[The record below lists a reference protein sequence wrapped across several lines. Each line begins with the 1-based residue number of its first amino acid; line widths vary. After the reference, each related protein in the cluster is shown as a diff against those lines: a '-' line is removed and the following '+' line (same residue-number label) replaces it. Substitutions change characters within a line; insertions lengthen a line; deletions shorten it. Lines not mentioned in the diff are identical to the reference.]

1 MTVKEYLSH
10 NLLFMDGGTG
20 TLLQAAGM
28 PAGVASEQFGLDHP
42 DVVTAIHKAYY
53 DAGCNV
59 VSTNT
64 FGVNGLKYSDSEIE
78 AMTKSALACVAA
90 ARSQSSG
97 TQEKFIALDIGPL
110 GKLLKPYGELDF
122 EEAVAAFAKT
132 VNAGKDE
139 ADLVFIE
146 TMNDAYETKA
156 ALLAVKE
163 NCDLPVFVSNA
174 YSEDNR
180 LMSGAD
186 PAVMVTMLEGLG
198 ADAIGVNCSF
208 GPRAL
213 APIVE
218 QYLALA
224 SVPVLL
230 KPNAGLPR
238 IENGKTVFDVTPDEF
253 AEEVAALV
261 KKGVRLVGGCCG
273 TTPAHLAT
281 LIATCS
287 GLSPVPVAEKHK
299 TMVCSGCKA
308 VDLSTFSV
316 IGERLNPTGKKR
328 FRQALVERDMT
339 YILGIAAAQQEQGAD
354 VLDVN
359 VGTPEIDEPTLLPVV
374 VAEVQAV
381 SDLPLQ
387 IDTSDPVAM
396 ERALRPYIGKP
407 MLNSV
412 NGKKESMEAVFP
424 LAKKYGGVVVA
435 LTLDEN
441 GIPADA
447 DGRVEIAKRILHT
460 AETYGISKDELVFD
474 PLTMTVSAD
483 ENAALV
489 TLEAVRRISQELK
502 CKTSL
507 GISNVSFG
515 LPHRE
520 LLNSE
525 FLALAKENGLSA
537 AILNPAAPKT
547 ERNAYARDV
556 LLAQDT
562 NCEAYIAYAASLEDT
577 PPAKTIATSDETLA
591 DAICKGMK
599 EAAIAKTKALLADT
613 APLAI
618 VENEIIPALDRVGQ
632 GYEQGVVFLPQLL
645 RAAECAAAG
654 FEEIK
659 TAMSDSETV
668 SRPGKCILATVKGD
682 IHDIGKNIVKLLLEN
697 YGFTVIDLGRDVPP
711 EVIVK
716 TAIEQ
721 SVGLVGLSALMT
733 TTVPAMEETIQLLR
747 ERVPQ
752 IKTVVG
758 GAVLTAEY
766 AEKIGADFYAK
777 DAMDTVRIAESLF
790 S

>member
-1 MTVKEYLSH
+1 MTVIEYLAD

-28 PAGVASEQFGLDHP
+28 PAGVSSEQFGLDRP
-42 DVVTAIHKAYY
+42 DVVTAIHKRYY

-64 FGVNGLKYSDSEIE
+64 FGVNGLKYADDDVKKMVEN
-78 AMTKSALACVAA
+78 ALACVAA
-90 ARSQSSG
+90 ARDQSE
-97 TQEKFIALDIGPL
+97 TNQKKFIALDLGPL

-122 EEAVAAFAKT
+122 EDAVAAFAKT
-132 VNAGKDE
+132 VNAGKDK

-156 ALLAVKE
+156 ALLAAKE

-174 YSEDNR
+174 YSEDGR

-186 PAVMVTMLEGLG
+186 PAVMVAMLEGLG

-208 GPRAL
+208 GPKAL

-218 QYLALA
+218 EYLARA

-238 IENGKTVFDVTPDEF
+238 VENGKTVFDVTPDEF
-253 AEEVAALV
+253 AADVTALI
-261 KKGVRLVGGCCG
+261 KKGVRVAGGCCG
-273 TTPAHLAT
+273 TTPEHLAA
-281 LIATCS
+281 LIAACD
-287 GLSPVPVAEKHK
+287 GQKPVPTTKKH
-299 TMVCSGCKA
+299 TAVVCSGCKA
-308 VDLSTFSV
+308 VDLDGFTV

-328 FRQALVERDMT
+328 FRQALAERDMT
-339 YILGIAAAQQEQGAD
+339 YILGVAAAQQEQGAD

-359 VGTPEIDEPTLLPVV
+359 VGTPEIDEPTLLPDV

-396 ERALRPYIGKP
+396 ERALRRYIGKP
-407 MLNSV
+407 MINSV
-412 NGKKESMEAVFP
+412 NGKEESMKSVFP

-435 LTLDEN
+435 LTLDEA
-441 GIPADA
+441 GIPATA
-447 DGRVEIAKRILHT
+447 DGRVAIAKRILKT
-460 AETYGISKDELVFD
+460 AETYGIDKDQLIFD

-483 ENAALV
+483 KNAALV
-489 TLEAVRRISQELK
+489 TLEAVRRITEELG

-507 GISNVSFG
+507 GVSNVSFG

-520 LLNSE
+520 LLNGE

-537 AILNPAAPKT
+537 AILNPAAPQI
-547 ERNAYARDV
+547 EPNGYARAV
-556 LLAQDT
+556 LLAEDE
-562 NCEAYIAYAASLEDT
+562 NCEAYITYAASLEDT
-577 PPAKTIATSDETLA
+577 PAPVLSVGDETLA

-599 EAAIAKTKALLADT
+599 DAAVAKTKALLADT

-618 VENEIIPALDRVGQ
+618 VENEMIPALDRVGQ

-659 TAMSDSETV
+659 AAMSDSDTV
-668 SRPGKCILATVKGD
+668 ARNGKIVLATVKGD

-711 EVIVK
+711 EAIVS
-716 TAIEQ
+716 AALEQ
-721 SVGLVGLSALMT
+721 NAGLVGLSALMT
-733 TTVPAMEETIQLLR
+733 TTVPAMEDTIRLLR
-747 ERVPQ
+747 ERAPQ
-752 IKTVVG
+752 VKVVVG
-758 GAVLTAEY
+758 GAVLTPDY
-766 AEKIGADFYAK
+766 AAQIGADFYGK
-777 DAMDTVRIAESLF
+777 DAMDTVRIAETLF
-790 S
+790 A

>member
-1 MTVKEYLSH
+1 MTVIEYLAD

-28 PAGVASEQFGLDHP
+28 PAGVSSEQFGLDRP
-42 DVVTAIHKAYY
+42 DVVTAIHKRYY

-64 FGVNGLKYSDSEIE
+64 FGVNGLKYADGDIQKMVEN
-78 AMTKSALACVAA
+78 ALACVAA
-90 ARSQSSG
+90 ARDQSEAK
-97 TQEKFIALDIGPL
+97 QKKFIALDLGPL

-122 EEAVAAFAKT
+122 EDAVAAFAKT
-132 VNAGKDE
+132 VNAGKDK

-146 TMNDAYETKA
+146 TMNDTYETKA
-156 ALLAVKE
+156 ALLAAKE

-174 YSEDNR
+174 YSEDGR

-186 PAVMVTMLEGLG
+186 PAVMVAMLEGLG

-208 GPRAL
+208 GPKAL

-218 QYLALA
+218 QYLARA

-238 IENGKTVFDVTPDEF
+238 VENGKTVFDVTPDEF
-253 AEEVAALV
+253 AADVTALI
-261 KKGVRLVGGCCG
+261 KKGVRVAGGCCG
-273 TTPAHLAT
+273 TTPEHLAA
-281 LIATCS
+281 LIAACD
-287 GLSPVPVAEKHK
+287 GQKPVPTTKKH
-299 TMVCSGCKA
+299 TAVVCSGCKA
-308 VDLSTFSV
+308 VNLDGFTV

-328 FRQALVERDMT
+328 FRQALAERDMT
-339 YILGIAAAQQEQGAD
+339 YILGVAAAQQEQGAD

-359 VGTPEIDEPTLLPVV
+359 VGTPEIDEPTLLPDV

-396 ERALRPYIGKP
+396 ERALRRYIGKP
-407 MLNSV
+407 MINSV
-412 NGKKESMEAVFP
+412 NGKEDSMKSVFP

-435 LTLDEN
+435 LTLDEA
-441 GIPADA
+441 GIPTTA
-447 DGRVEIAKRILHT
+447 DGRVAIAKRILKT
-460 AETYGISKDELVFD
+460 AETYGIDKDQLIFD

-483 ENAALV
+483 KNAALV
-489 TLEAVRRISQELK
+489 TLEAVRRITEELG

-507 GISNVSFG
+507 GVSNVSFG

-520 LLNSE
+520 LLNGE

-537 AILNPAAPKT
+537 AILNPAAPNI
-547 ERNAYARDV
+547 EPNGYARAV
-556 LLAQDT
+556 LLAEDE
-562 NCEAYIAYAASLEDT
+562 NCEAYITYAASLEDT
-577 PPAKTIATSDETLA
+577 PTPVLSVGDETLA

-599 EAAIAKTKALLADT
+599 DAAVAKTKALLADT

-618 VENEIIPALDRVGQ
+618 VENEMIPALDRVGQ

-659 TAMSDSETV
+659 AAMSDSDTV
-668 SRPGKCILATVKGD
+668 ARNGKIVLATVKGD

-711 EVIVK
+711 EAIVS
-716 TAIEQ
+716 AALEQ
-721 SVGLVGLSALMT
+721 NAGLVGLSALMT
-733 TTVPAMEETIQLLR
+733 TTVPAMEDTIRALR
-747 ERVPQ
+747 ERAPQ
-752 IKTVVG
+752 VKVVVG
-758 GAVLTAEY
+758 GAVLTPDY
-766 AEKIGADFYAK
+766 AAQIGADFYGK
-777 DAMDTVRIAESLF
+777 DAMDTVRIAETLF
-790 S
+790 A

>member
-1 MTVKEYLSH
+1 MTVIEYLAD

-28 PAGVASEQFGLDHP
+28 PAGVSSEQFGLDRP
-42 DVVTAIHKAYY
+42 DVVTAIHKRYY

-64 FGVNGLKYSDSEIE
+64 FGVNGLKYADDDIQKMVEN
-78 AMTKSALACVAA
+78 ALACVAA
-90 ARSQSSG
+90 ARDQSE
-97 TQEKFIALDIGPL
+97 TKQKKFIALDLGPL

-122 EEAVAAFAKT
+122 EDAVAAFAKT
-132 VNAGKDE
+132 VNAGKDG

-156 ALLAVKE
+156 ALLAAKE

-174 YSEDNR
+174 YSEDGR

-186 PAVMVTMLEGLG
+186 PAVMVAMLEGLG

-208 GPRAL
+208 GPKAL

-218 QYLALA
+218 QYLARA

-238 IENGKTVFDVTPDEF
+238 VENGKTVFDVTPDEF
-253 AEEVAALV
+253 AADVTALI
-261 KKGVRLVGGCCG
+261 KKGVRVAGGCCG
-273 TTPAHLAT
+273 TTPEHLAA
-281 LIATCS
+281 LIAACD
-287 GLSPVPVAEKHK
+287 GQNPVPTTKKH
-299 TMVCSGCKA
+299 TAVVCSGCKA
-308 VDLSTFSV
+308 VDLDGFTV

-328 FRQALVERDMT
+328 FRQALAERDMT
-339 YILGIAAAQQEQGAD
+339 YILGVAAAQQEQGAD

-359 VGTPEIDEPTLLPVV
+359 VGTPEIDEPTLLPDV

-396 ERALRPYIGKP
+396 ERALRRYIGKP
-407 MLNSV
+407 MINSV
-412 NGKKESMEAVFP
+412 NGKEESMKSVFP

-435 LTLDEN
+435 LTLDEA
-441 GIPADA
+441 GIPETA
-447 DGRVEIAKRILHT
+447 DGRVAIAKRILKT
-460 AETYGISKDELVFD
+460 AETYGIDKDQLIFD

-483 ENAALV
+483 KNAALV
-489 TLEAVRRISQELK
+489 TLEAVRRITEELG

-507 GISNVSFG
+507 GVSNVSFG

-520 LLNSE
+520 LLNGE

-537 AILNPAAPKT
+537 AILNPAAPQI
-547 ERNAYARDV
+547 EPNGYARAV
-556 LLAQDT
+556 LLAEDE
-562 NCEAYIAYAASLEDT
+562 NCEAYITYAASLEDT
-577 PPAKTIATSDETLA
+577 PAPVLSVGDETLA

-599 EAAIAKTKALLADT
+599 DAAVAKTKALLADT

-618 VENEIIPALDRVGQ
+618 VENEMIPALDRVGQ

-659 TAMSDSETV
+659 AAMSDSDTV
-668 SRPGKCILATVKGD
+668 ARNGKIVLATVKGD

-711 EVIVK
+711 EAIVS
-716 TAIEQ
+716 AALEQ
-721 SVGLVGLSALMT
+721 NAGLVGLSALMT
-733 TTVPAMEETIQLLR
+733 TTVPAMEDTIRLLR
-747 ERVPQ
+747 ERAPQ
-752 IKTVVG
+752 VKVVVG
-758 GAVLTAEY
+758 GAVLTPDY
-766 AEKIGADFYAK
+766 AAQIGADFYGK
-777 DAMDTVRIAESLF
+777 DAMDTVRIAETLF
-790 S
+790 A

>member
-1 MTVKEYLSH
+1 MTVTEYLAN
-10 NLLFMDGGTG
+10 NLLFLDGGTG

-28 PAGVASEQFGLDHP
+28 PAGMPSEQFGMERP
-42 DVVTAIHKAYY
+42 DIVTAIHKAYY
-53 DAGCNV
+53 DTGCNV

-64 FGVNGLKYSDSEIE
+64 FGVNGLTYSDSEVE
-78 AMTKSALACVAA
+78 TLTKNALACVSA
-90 ARSQSSG
+90 ARNQSTG
-97 TQEKFIALDIGPL
+97 TQEKFIALDLGPL

-132 VNAGKDE
+132 VNAGKDG

-174 YSEDNR
+174 YSEDGR

-186 PAVMVTMLEGLG
+186 PAVMVAMLEGLG

-208 GPRAL
+208 GPKAL

-218 QYLALA
+218 QYLTLA

-238 IENGKTVFDVTPDEF
+238 VENGNTVFDVNPADF
-253 AEEVAALV
+253 AADVAALV
-261 KKGVRLVGGCCG
+261 KKGVRIVGGCCG
-273 TTPAHLAT
+273 TTPAHLAALFEACKELT
-281 LIATCS
+281 
-287 GLSPVPVAEKHK
+287 PVPVTKKSK
-299 TMVCSGCKA
+299 TTVCSGCKA
-308 VDLSTFSV
+308 VDLDNFTV

-328 FRQALVERDMT
+328 FREALVAQDMT
-339 YILGIAAAQQEQGAD
+339 YLLGVAAAQQEQGAD

-359 VGTPEIDEPTLLPVV
+359 VGTPEIDEPTLLPAV

-396 ERALRPYIGKP
+396 ENALRPYIGKP
-407 MLNSV
+407 LLNSV
-412 NGKKESMEAVFP
+412 NGKKESMESVFP

-447 DGRVEIAKRILHT
+447 DGRVEIAKRILT
-460 AETYGISKDELVFD
+460 VAEGYGIDKTQLIFD

-483 ENAALV
+483 KNAALV
-489 TLEAVRRISQELK
+489 TLEAVRRITQELG

-507 GISNVSFG
+507 GVSNVSFG

-520 LLNSE
+520 LLNGE

-537 AILNPAAPKT
+537 AIVNPAAPPV
-547 ERNAYARDV
+547 ERNAFARAV
-556 LLAQDT
+556 LLAEDE
-562 NCEAYIAYAASLEDT
+562 NCEAYIAYAASLEDA
-577 PPAKTIATSDETLA
+577 PAPVLQTGDETLA

-599 EAAIAKTKALLADT
+599 DAAVEKTKECLKTA
-613 APLAI
+613 APLAV
-618 VENEIIPALDRVGQ
+618 VEQEIIPALDRVGQ
-632 GYEQGVVFLPQLL
+632 GYESGTVFLPQLL

-659 TAMSDSETV
+659 RAMSGSDTV
-668 SRPGKCILATVKGD
+668 SRPGNIVLATVKGD

-697 YGFTVIDLGRDVPP
+697 YGFTVFDLGRDVEP
-711 EVIVK
+711 ETIVAAALDK
-716 TAIEQ
+716 NAALI
-721 SVGLVGLSALMT
+721 GLSALMT
-733 TTVPAMEETIQLLR
+733 TTVPAMEATIRLAR
-747 ERVPQ
+747 EKAPHV
-752 IKTVVG
+752 KVVVG
-758 GAVLTAEY
+758 GAVLTADY
-766 AEKIGADFYAK
+766 AAQIGADFYGK

>member
-1 MTVKEYLSH
+1 MTVIEYLSD

-28 PAGVASEQFGLDHP
+28 PAGVSSEQFGLDRP
-42 DVVTAIHKAYY
+42 DVVTAIHKRYY

-64 FGVNGLKYSDSEIE
+64 FGVNGLKYADEDIE
-78 AMTKSALACVAA
+78 KMTKNALACVAA
-90 ARSQSSG
+90 ARDQSDG
-97 TQEKFIALDIGPL
+97 TQKKFIALDIGPL

-132 VNAGKDE
+132 VNAGKDG

-156 ALLAVKE
+156 ALLAAKE

-174 YSEDNR
+174 YSEDGR

-186 PAVMVTMLEGLG
+186 PAVMVAMLEGLG

-208 GPRAL
+208 GPKAL

-218 QYLALA
+218 QYLARA
-224 SVPVLL
+224 SIPVLL

-238 IENGKTVFDVTPDEF
+238 VENGKTVFDVTPDEF
-253 AEEVAALV
+253 ASDVAALIQ
-261 KKGVRLVGGCCG
+261 KGVRVAGGCCG
-273 TTPAHLAT
+273 TTPEHLAA
-281 LIATCS
+281 LIAACDGKKT
-287 GLSPVPVAEKHK
+287 VPTTKKH
-299 TMVCSGCKA
+299 TATVCSGCKA
-308 VDLSTFSV
+308 VDLDNFTV

-328 FRQALVERDMT
+328 FRQALAERDMT
-339 YILGIAAAQQEQGAD
+339 YILGVAAAQQEQGAH

-359 VGTPEIDEPTLLPVV
+359 VGTPEIDEPTLLPDVV
-374 VAEVQAV
+374 TEVQAV

-396 ERALRPYIGKP
+396 ERALRCYIGKP
-407 MLNSV
+407 MINSV
-412 NGKKESMEAVFP
+412 NGKEESMKSVFP
-424 LAKKYGGVVVA
+424 LAKKYSGVVVA

-441 GIPADA
+441 GIPDTA
-447 DGRVEIAKRILHT
+447 DGRVAIAKRILET
-460 AETYGISKDELVFD
+460 AATYGIDKSQLIFD

-483 ENAALV
+483 KNAALV
-489 TLEAVRRISQELK
+489 TLEAVRRITQELG

-507 GISNVSFG
+507 GVSNVSFG

-520 LLNSE
+520 LLNGE

-537 AILNPAAPKT
+537 AILNPAAPHI
-547 ERNAYARDV
+547 EPNAYARAV
-556 LLAQDT
+556 LLAEDE
-562 NCEAYIAYAASLEDT
+562 NCEAYITYAASLEDA
-577 PPAKTIATSDETLA
+577 PAPALSVGDETLA

-599 EAAIAKTKALLADT
+599 DAAVAKTKELLAT
-613 APLAI
+613 VAPLAV
-618 VENEIIPALDRVGQ
+618 VETEIIPALDRVGQ
-632 GYEQGVVFLPQLL
+632 GYEQGAVFLPQLL

-659 TAMSDSETV
+659 AAMSDSDTV
-668 SRPGKCILATVKGD
+668 ARPGKIVLATVKGD

-697 YGFTVIDLGRDVPP
+697 YGFTVVDLGRDVAP
-711 EVIVK
+711 ETIVS
-716 TAIEQ
+716 AALEQ
-721 SVGLVGLSALMT
+721 NAGLVGLSALMT
-733 TTVPAMEETIQLLR
+733 TTVPAMEETIHALR
-747 ERVPQ
+747 ESAPNV
-752 IKTVVG
+752 KVVVG
-758 GAVLTAEY
+758 GAVLTPDY
-766 AEKIGADFYAK
+766 ATQIGADFYGK
-777 DAMDTVRIAESLF
+777 DAMDTVRIAETLF

>member
-1 MTVKEYLSH
+1 MTVIEYLAD

-28 PAGVASEQFGLDHP
+28 PAGVSSEQFGLDRP
-42 DVVTAIHKAYY
+42 DVVTAIHKRYY

-64 FGVNGLKYSDSEIE
+64 FGVNGLKYADGDIKKMVEN
-78 AMTKSALACVAA
+78 ALACVAA
-90 ARSQSSG
+90 ARDQSEG
-97 TQEKFIALDIGPL
+97 KQKKFIALDLGPL

-122 EEAVAAFAKT
+122 EDAVAAFAKT
-132 VNAGKDE
+132 VNAGKDK

-156 ALLAVKE
+156 ALLAAKE

-174 YSEDNR
+174 YSEDGR

-186 PAVMVTMLEGLG
+186 PAVMVAMLEGLG

-208 GPRAL
+208 GPKAL

-218 QYLALA
+218 EYLARA

-238 IENGKTVFDVTPDEF
+238 VENGKTVFDVTPDEF
-253 AEEVAALV
+253 ASDVAALI
-261 KKGVRLVGGCCG
+261 KKGVRIAGGCCG
-273 TTPAHLAT
+273 TTPEYLAA
-281 LIATCS
+281 LIAACD
-287 GLSPVPVAEKHK
+287 GQNPVPTTKKH
-299 TMVCSGCKA
+299 TATVCSGCKA
-308 VDLSTFSV
+308 VDLDSFTV

-328 FRQALVERDMT
+328 FRQALAERDMT
-339 YILGIAAAQQEQGAD
+339 YILGVAAAQQEQGAH

-359 VGTPEIDEPTLLPVV
+359 VGTPEIDEPTLLPDV

-396 ERALRPYIGKP
+396 ERALRRYIGKP
-407 MLNSV
+407 MINSV
-412 NGKKESMEAVFP
+412 NGKEDSMKSVFP

-435 LTLDEN
+435 LTLDET
-441 GIPADA
+441 GIPATA
-447 DGRVEIAKRILHT
+447 DERVAIAKRILET
-460 AETYGISKDELVFD
+460 AATYGIDKDQLIFD

-483 ENAALV
+483 KNAALV
-489 TLEAVRRISQELK
+489 TLEAVRRITEELG

-507 GISNVSFG
+507 GVSNVSFG

-520 LLNSE
+520 LLNGE

-537 AILNPAAPKT
+537 AILNPAAPQI
-547 ERNAYARDV
+547 EPNSYARSV
-556 LLAQDT
+556 LLAQDE
-562 NCEAYIAYAASLEDT
+562 NCEAYIGYAASLEDT
-577 PPAKTIATSDETLA
+577 PAPVLSVGDETLA

-599 EAAIAKTKALLADT
+599 DAAVAKTKALLADT

-659 TAMSDSETV
+659 AAMSDSDTV
-668 SRPGKCILATVKGD
+668 ARPGKIVLATVKGD

-711 EVIVK
+711 ETIVE
-716 TAIEQ
+716 AALAE
-721 SVGLVGLSALMT
+721 SAGLVGLSALMT
-733 TTVPAMEETIQLLR
+733 TTVPAMEDTIRALR
-747 ERVPQ
+747 ERAPHV
-752 IKTVVG
+752 KVVVG
-758 GAVLTAEY
+758 GAVLTADY
-766 AEKIGADFYAK
+766 AAQIGADFYGK
-777 DAMDTVRIAESLF
+777 DAMDTVRIAETLF
-790 S
+790 A

>member
-1 MTVKEYLSH
+1 MTVTAYLAK
-10 NLLFMDGGTG
+10 NLLFLDGGTG

-28 PAGVASEQFGLDHP
+28 PAGVASEQFGLSRP
-42 DVVTAIHKAYY
+42 DIVTAIHKSYY

-64 FGVNGLKYSDSEIE
+64 FGVNGLKYTDGEIE
-78 AMTKSALACVAA
+78 ELTKNALACVAA
-90 ARSQSSG
+90 ARDQSTG
-97 TQEKFIALDIGPL
+97 AQEKFIALDIGPL
-110 GKLLKPYGELDF
+110 GKLLKPYGDLDF
-122 EEAVAAFAKT
+122 EDAVAAFAKT
-132 VNAGKDE
+132 IRAGKDG

-156 ALLAVKE
+156 ALLAAKE

-174 YSEDNR
+174 YSEDGR

-186 PAVMVTMLEGLG
+186 PAVMVAMLEGLG

-208 GPRAL
+208 GPKAL

-238 IENGKTVFDVTPDEF
+238 IENGATVFDVDPAAF
-253 AEEVAALV
+253 AADVSALI
-261 KKGVRLVGGCCG
+261 KKGVRVAGGCCG
-273 TTPAHLAT
+273 TTPAHLAA
-281 LIATCS
+281 LIAAC
-287 GLSPVPVAEKHK
+287 GGQAPVPTTEKHK
-299 TMVCSGCKA
+299 AVVCSGCKA
-308 VDLSTFSV
+308 VDLSQFTV

-328 FRQALVERDMT
+328 FRQALAERDMT
-339 YILGIAAAQQEQGAD
+339 YILGVAAAQQEQGAD

-359 VGTPEIDEPTLLPVV
+359 VGTPEIDEPTLLPDV

-396 ERALRPYIGKP
+396 ENALRRYIGKP
-407 MLNSV
+407 MINSV

-435 LTLDEN
+435 LTLDES
-441 GIPADA
+441 GIPATA
-447 DGRVEIAKRILHT
+447 DGRVAIAKRILAT
-460 AETYGISKDELVFD
+460 AATYGIDKSQLIFD
-474 PLTMTVSAD
+474 PLTMTVSAEKD
-483 ENAALV
+483 AALV
-489 TLEAVRRISQELK
+489 TLEAVRRITEELG

-507 GISNVSFG
+507 GVSNVSFG

-520 LLNSE
+520 RLNGE

-537 AILNPAAPKT
+537 AILNPAAPKI
-547 ERNAYARDV
+547 EPNAFARAV
-556 LLAQDT
+556 LLGQDE
-562 NCEAYIAYAASLEDT
+562 NCEQYIAYAASLEDT
-577 PPAKTIATSDETLA
+577 PAPVISVGDETLA

-599 EAAIAKTKALLADT
+599 DAAVAKTKERLQTTD
-613 APLAI
+613 PLTV
-618 VENEIIPALDRVGQ
+618 VETDIIPALDRVGQ

-659 TAMSDSETV
+659 AALSGGDTAP
-668 SRPGKCILATVKGD
+668 RAGKIVLATVKGD

-711 EVIVK
+711 ETVV
-716 TAIEQ
+716 AAALEHGA
-721 SVGLVGLSALMT
+721 GLVGLSALMT
-733 TTVPAMEETIQLLR
+733 TTVPAMEETIKALR
-747 ERVPQ
+747 ESAPNV
-752 IKTVVG
+752 KTVVG

>member
-1 MTVKEYLSH
+1 MTVKEYLAE

-28 PAGVASEQFGLDHP
+28 PAGVSSEQFGLDRP
-42 DVVTAIHKAYY
+42 EVVTAIHKAYY

-64 FGVNGLKYSDSEIE
+64 FGVNGLKYSDDEIKK
-78 AMTKSALACVAA
+78 MTENALACVAA
-90 ARSQSSG
+90 AREQSEGSQ
-97 TQEKFIALDIGPL
+97 QKFIALDLGPL

-132 VNAGKDE
+132 VNAGKDK

-156 ALLAVKE
+156 ALLAAKE

-174 YSEDNR
+174 YSEDGR

-208 GPRAL
+208 GPKAL

-238 IENGKTVFDVTPDEF
+238 VENGKTVFDVGPAEF
-253 AEEVAALV
+253 AADVAALI
-261 KKGVRLVGGCCG
+261 KKGVRVAGGCCG
-273 TTPAHLAT
+273 TTPDHLSA
-281 LIATCS
+281 LITACN
-287 GLSPVPVAEKHK
+287 GVDPVPVTEKHK

-308 VDLSTFSV
+308 VDLYSFTV

-328 FRQALVERDMT
+328 FRQALAERDMT
-339 YILGIAAAQQEQGAD
+339 YILGVAAAQQEQGAH

-359 VGTPEIDEPTLLPVV
+359 VGTPEIDEPTLLPDV

-396 ERALRPYIGKP
+396 ENALRPYIGKP
-407 MLNSV
+407 LLNSV
-412 NGKKESMEAVFP
+412 NGKEESMKSVFP

-435 LTLDEN
+435 LTLDEA

-447 DGRVEIAKRILHT
+447 DGRVAIAKHILET
-460 AETYGISKDELVFD
+460 AATYGIDKDQLLFD

-483 ENAALV
+483 KNAALV
-489 TLEAVRRISQELK
+489 TLESVRRITEELG

-507 GISNVSFG
+507 GVSNVSFG

-520 LLNSE
+520 LLNGE

-537 AILNPAAPKT
+537 AILNPAAPQI
-547 ERNAYARDV
+547 EPNAYARAV
-556 LLAQDT
+556 LLAQDE

-577 PPAKTIATSDETLA
+577 PAPVLNVGDETLA

-599 EAAIAKTKALLADT
+599 EAAVAKTKALLADT
-613 APLAI
+613 EPLAI

-659 TAMSDSETV
+659 AAMSDSDTV
-668 SRPGKCILATVKGD
+668 ARPGKIVLATVKGD

-711 EVIVK
+711 ETIVQ
-716 TAIEQ
+716 TALAEKA
-721 SVGLVGLSALMT
+721 GLVGLSALMT
-733 TTVPAMEETIQLLR
+733 TTVPAMEDTIRLLR
-747 ERVPQ
+747 ERAPQ
-752 IKTVVG
+752 VKVVVG
-758 GAVLTAEY
+758 GAVLTPDY
-766 AEKIGADFYAK
+766 AEKIGADFYGK
-777 DAMDTVRIAESLF
+777 DAMDTVRIAETLF

>member
-1 MTVKEYLSH
+1 MTVTEYLSD

-28 PAGVASEQFGLDHP
+28 PAGVSSEQFGLDRP
-42 DVVTAIHKAYY
+42 DVVTAIHKRYY

-64 FGVNGLKYSDSEIE
+64 FGVNGLKYSDREIE
-78 AMTKSALACVAA
+78 TMTKNALACVAA
-90 ARSQSSG
+90 ARDQSEG
-97 TQEKFIALDIGPL
+97 TQKKFIALDIGPL

-122 EEAVAAFAKT
+122 EDAVAAFAKT
-132 VNAGKDE
+132 VNAGKDG

-156 ALLAVKE
+156 ALLAAKE

-174 YSEDNR
+174 YSEDDR

-186 PAVMVTMLEGLG
+186 PAVMVAMLEGLG

-208 GPRAL
+208 GPKAL

-238 IENGKTVFDVTPDEF
+238 VENGATVFDVTPDEF
-253 AEEVAALV
+253 AADVATLIQ
-261 KKGVRLVGGCCG
+261 KGVRVAGGCCG
-273 TTPAHLAT
+273 TTPAHLSA
-281 LIATCS
+281 LIAACD
-287 GLSPVPVAEKHK
+287 GQKPVPTTKKDTA
-299 TMVCSGCKA
+299 TVCSGCKA
-308 VDLSTFSV
+308 VDLDDFTV

-328 FRQALVERDMT
+328 FRQALAERDMT
-339 YILGIAAAQQEQGAD
+339 YILGVAAAQQEQGAH

-359 VGTPEIDEPTLLPVV
+359 VGTPEIDEPTLLPDV

-396 ERALRPYIGKP
+396 ERALRRYIGKP
-407 MLNSV
+407 MINSV
-412 NGKKESMEAVFP
+412 NGKADSMKSVFP

-435 LTLDEN
+435 LTLDEA

-447 DGRVEIAKRILHT
+447 DGRVKIAKRILD
-460 AETYGISKDELVFD
+460 AAATYGIDKSQLIFD

-483 ENAALV
+483 KNAALV
-489 TLEAVRRISQELK
+489 TLEAVRRISQELG

-507 GISNVSFG
+507 GVSNVSFG

-520 LLNSE
+520 LLNGE

-537 AILNPAAPKT
+537 AILNPAAPKI
-547 ERNAYARDV
+547 EPNAYARAV
-556 LLAQDT
+556 LLAKDE
-562 NCEAYIAYAASLEDT
+562 NCEAYIAYAASLEDA
-577 PPAKTIATSDETLA
+577 PAPTLSVGDETLA

-599 EAAIAKTKALLADT
+599 DAAIAKTKALLADT
-613 APLAI
+613 EPLAV
-618 VENEIIPALDRVGQ
+618 VETEIIPALDRVGQ
-632 GYEQGVVFLPQLL
+632 GYEQGAVFLPQLL

-659 TAMSDSETV
+659 AAMSDSDTV
-668 SRPGKCILATVKGD
+668 ARPG
-682 IHDIGKNIVKLLLEN
+682 
-697 YGFTVIDLGRDVPP
+697 
-711 EVIVK
+711 
-716 TAIEQ
+716 
-721 SVGLVGLSALMT
+721 
-733 TTVPAMEETIQLLR
+733 
-747 ERVPQ
+747 
-752 IKTVVG
+752 
-758 GAVLTAEY
+758 
-766 AEKIGADFYAK
+766 
-777 DAMDTVRIAESLF
+777 
-790 S
+790 

>member
-1 MTVKEYLSH
+1 MTVIEYLAD

-28 PAGVASEQFGLDHP
+28 PAGVSSEQFGLDRP
-42 DVVTAIHKAYY
+42 DVVTAIHKRYY

-64 FGVNGLKYSDSEIE
+64 FGVNGLKYADGDVKKMVEN
-78 AMTKSALACVAA
+78 ALTCVAA
-90 ARSQSSG
+90 ARDQSDG
-97 TQEKFIALDIGPL
+97 TQKKFIALDLGPL

-122 EEAVAAFAKT
+122 EDAVAAFAKT
-132 VNAGKDE
+132 VNAGKDK

-156 ALLAVKE
+156 ALLAAKE

-174 YSEDNR
+174 YSEDGR

-186 PAVMVTMLEGLG
+186 PAVMVAMLEGLG

-208 GPRAL
+208 GPKAL

-218 QYLALA
+218 EYLARA

-238 IENGKTVFDVTPDEF
+238 VENGNTVFDVTPDEF
-253 AEEVAALV
+253 AADVAALI
-261 KKGVRLVGGCCG
+261 KKGVRVAGGCCG
-273 TTPAHLAT
+273 TTPEHLAA
-281 LIATCS
+281 LIAACDEQN
-287 GLSPVPVAEKHK
+287 PVPTTKKH
-299 TMVCSGCKA
+299 TAVVCSGCKA
-308 VDLSTFSV
+308 VDLDSFTV

-328 FRQALVERDMT
+328 FRQALAERDMT
-339 YILGIAAAQQEQGAD
+339 YILGVAAAQQEQGAH

-359 VGTPEIDEPTLLPVV
+359 VGTPEIDEPTLLPDV

-396 ERALRPYIGKP
+396 ERALRRYIGKP
-407 MLNSV
+407 MINSV
-412 NGKKESMEAVFP
+412 NGKEDSMKSVFP

-441 GIPADA
+441 GIPETA
-447 DGRVEIAKRILHT
+447 DGRVAIAKRILKT
-460 AETYGISKDELVFD
+460 AEQYGIDKDQLIFD

-483 ENAALV
+483 KNAALV
-489 TLEAVRRISQELK
+489 TLEAVRRITEELG

-507 GISNVSFG
+507 GVSNVSFG

-520 LLNSE
+520 LLNGE

-537 AILNPAAPKT
+537 AILNPAAPQI
-547 ERNAYARDV
+547 EPNGYARAV
-556 LLAQDT
+556 LLAEDE
-562 NCEAYIAYAASLEDT
+562 NCEAYITYAASLEDT
-577 PPAKTIATSDETLA
+577 PAPVLSVGDETLA

-599 EAAIAKTKALLADT
+599 DAAVAKTKALLADT

-618 VENEIIPALDRVGQ
+618 VENEMIPALDRVGQ

-659 TAMSDSETV
+659 AAMSDSDTV
-668 SRPGKCILATVKGD
+668 ARNGKIVLATVKGD

-711 EVIVK
+711 ETIVS
-716 TAIEQ
+716 AALEQ
-721 SVGLVGLSALMT
+721 NAGLVGLSALMT
-733 TTVPAMEETIQLLR
+733 TTVPAMEDTIRALR
-747 ERVPQ
+747 ERAPQ
-752 IKTVVG
+752 VKVVVG
-758 GAVLTAEY
+758 GAVLTPDY
-766 AEKIGADFYAK
+766 AAQIGADFYGK
-777 DAMDTVRIAESLF
+777 DAMDTVRIAETLF
-790 S
+790 A

>member
-1 MTVKEYLSH
+1 MTVTEYLSD

-28 PAGVASEQFGLDHP
+28 PAGVSSEAFGLTHP
-42 DVVTAIHKAYY
+42 EVVTAVHKAYF
-53 DAGCNV
+53 DAGCNI

-64 FGVNGLKYSDSEIE
+64 FGVNGLKYSDDEIQT
-78 AMTKSALACVAA
+78 MTENALACVAT
-90 ARSQSSG
+90 ARDQSTG
-97 TQEKFIALDIGPL
+97 TQKKFIALDLGPL
-110 GKLLKPYGELDF
+110 GKLLKPYGELEF
-122 EEAVAAFAKT
+122 EDAVAAFAKT
-132 VNAGKDE
+132 VNAGKDK

-174 YSEDNR
+174 YSEDGR

-208 GPRAL
+208 GPKGL

-238 IENGKTVFDVTPDEF
+238 VENGNTVFDVTPDEF
-253 AEEVAALV
+253 AADVSRLV
-261 KKGVRLVGGCCG
+261 KQGVRIAGGCCG
-273 TTPAHLAT
+273 TTPAHLSAM
-281 LIATCS
+281 IAACN
-287 GLSPVPVAEKHK
+287 GISPVPVTKKAH

-308 VDLSTFSV
+308 VNLDAFTV

-339 YILGIAAAQQEQGAD
+339 YILGVAAAQQEQGAH

-359 VGTPEIDEPTLLPVV
+359 VGTPEIDEPTLLPDV

-407 MLNSV
+407 LLNSV
-412 NGKKESMEAVFP
+412 NGKEDSMNSVFP

-441 GIPADA
+441 GIPTTA
-447 DGRVEIAKRILHT
+447 DGRVEIAKRILET
-460 AETYGISKDELVFD
+460 AAAYGIEKEQLLFD

-483 ENAALV
+483 KNAALV
-489 TLEAVRRISQELK
+489 TLEAVRRISQELG

-507 GISNVSFG
+507 GVSNVSFG

-520 LLNSE
+520 LLNGE
-525 FLALAKENGLSA
+525 FLALAKENGLAA
-537 AILNPAAPKT
+537 AILNPAAPAI
-547 ERNAYARDV
+547 ERNEYARAV
-556 LLAQDT
+556 LLGQDE
-562 NCEAYIAYAASLEDT
+562 NCEAYITYAASLEDA
-577 PPAKTIATSDETLA
+577 PAPVLSVGDETLA

-599 EAAIAKTKALLADT
+599 DAAVTKTKELLSST

-618 VENEIIPALDRVGQ
+618 VESEIIPALDRVGQ

-659 TAMSDSETV
+659 RAMSDSDTV
-668 SRPGKCILATVKGD
+668 ARPGTVVLATVKGD

-697 YGFTVIDLGRDVPP
+697 YGFTVVDLGRDVPP
-711 EVIVK
+711 ETIVAAALK
-716 TAIEQ
+716 Q
-721 SVGLVGLSALMT
+721 SAGLVGLSALMT
-733 TTVPAMEETIQLLR
+733 TTVPAMEDTIRLLR
-747 ERVPQ
+747 EKAPGV
-752 IKTVVG
+752 KVVVG
-758 GAVLTAEY
+758 GAVLTADY
-766 AEKIGADFYAK
+766 AEKIGADFYGK
-777 DAMDTVRIAESLF
+777 DAMDTVRIAETLF
-790 S
+790 G